1 MVGEILLLVVVL
13 AIPVLWLVG
22 YLLNRPRPNVG
33 HLAAAEGQAPVSPHG
48 ALDK

>member
-22 YLLNRPRPNVG
+22 YLLNRSQPNASA
-33 HLAAAEGQAPVSPHG
+33 LAAAQGQAPVSPQR